1 MLKVHSTTAAL
12 SVTFLVAAMI
22 SLAPSI
28 AGAQDTEPTVA
39 LEEIVVV
46 ARKREEKLQDVPIS
60 ISAFSAQAIR
70 DRNIQ
75 NSYDLANFTP
85 NFNFTPNLGRRLD
98 VPNIRGQFGPLNAST
113 PPNASFF
120 VDGVFVTGSIAST
133 SLANLERAEIL
144 RGPQSAVFGRA
155 TFSGAI
161 NYITRKPTDEYA
173 GQVNARYGED
183 GDTELGAWVSG
194 PIPAGESVFKDT
206 LFFFAGLSWD
216 EWDGQWNNGL
226 EPGQV
231 DATQQFPSFGA
242 QIWDIDDRDEAGVF
256 ERSTDPATGPAA
268 GLAVRIVIQV
278 RTHVVAVVAV
288 VVLCRRNEPVGVV
301 AVFRVD
307 EFSLEVEFQAVHRSI
322 GQLQC
327 ADLGLLAAE
336 LSVITDRV
344 RATWRGPRR

>member
-1 MLKVHSTTAAL
+1 MRTVHSTTATVSKTFSAL
-12 SVTFLVAAMI
+12 AMI
-22 SLAPSI
+22 GLVSSVAT
-28 AGAQDTEPTVA
+28 AQDAGIGDVAPTVA

-60 ISAFSAQAIR
+60 ITAFSAQAIR

-120 VDGVFVTGSIAST
+120 VDGVFVTGSIGST
-133 SLANLERAEIL
+133 SLANLERVEVL
-144 RGPQSAVFGRA
+144 RGPQSAIFGRA

-161 NYITRKPTDEYA
+161 NYITRKPTDEYT

-183 GDTELGAWVSG
+183 GDRELGAWVSG

-206 LFFFAGLSWD
+206 LFFFAGASWN

-231 DATQQFPSFGA
+231 DSTTLSGAGPFIWSPNAQFPGDPPCPAGSAPTGCA
-242 QIWDIDDRDEAGVF
+242 YTIGDNTELGGEQTQIG
-256 ERSTDPATGPAA
+256 T
-268 GLAVRIVIQV
+268 L
-278 RTHVVAVVAV
+278 
-288 VVLCRRNEPVGVV
+288 
-301 AVFRVD
+301 
-307 EFSLEVEFQAVHRSI
+307 
-322 GQLQC
+322 
-327 ADLGLLAAE
+327 
-336 LSVITDRV
+336 
-344 RATWRGPRR
+344 